1 MIRFSAAGRRRSPST
16 SGTGA
21 SLTRSTPLRSN
32 ARAAAPLTGAPG
44 GSSHPARAGWS
55 FVKPSVIPGFGLTFG
70 YTILYLSLIVLIP
83 IAGLFL
89 KAATTSLEQIVRI
102 ATSPRTIKALE
113 VSFGSSLIAAL
124 VNVVFGIVVAWVLVR
139 YKFPGRRIL
148 DAIVD
153 LPFALPTAVAGIALS
168 TLYAPK
174 GWIGSLF
181 SDKGALWQWWHAQ
194 TWLPFGLDEF
204 SLNFKIA
211 YTPTGIVIALIFIG
225 LPFVVRT
232 VQPVL
237 EEFETELEEAAATLG
252 ANRWQTIT
260 RVILPRLTPA
270 VLTGFALAFAR
281 AVGEYG
287 SVIFIAG
294 NLPNISEIAPVL
306 IVIKL
311 EEFDQAG
318 AAVIAGIMLV
328 IAFVMLLV
336 INLIQA
342 WARRRFGNV

>member
-1 MIRFSAAGRRRSPST
+1 MVGY
-16 SGTGA
+16 
-21 SLTRSTPLRSN
+21 LTRSTPPLSDGPVPALPRAPSLIGKLR
-32 ARAAAPLTGAPG
+32 PVP
-44 GSSHPARAGWS
+44 AGWS
-55 FVKPSVIPGFGLTFG
+55 FVKPSILPGFRLTFG
-70 YTILYLSLIVLIP
+70 YTLVYLSLIVLIP
-83 IAGLFL
+83 IIGLFL
-89 KAATTSLEQIVRI
+89 KAASVPFEEIVRI
-102 ATSPRTIKALE
+102 ATAPRTLKALK

-124 VNVVFGIVVAWVLVR
+124 VNVVFGLIVAWVLVR
-139 YKFPGRRIL
+139 YRFFGRRLL

-168 TLYAPK
+168 SLYAPK

-181 SDKGALWQWWHAQ
+181 SERGPLWQWWQAQ
-194 TWLPFGLDEF
+194 AWLPFGLGEF
-204 SLNFKIA
+204 APNLKIA
-211 YTPTGIVIALIFIG
+211 YTPSGIVIALIFIG

-237 EEFETELEEAAATLG
+237 EEFEAELEEAAATLG
-252 ANRWQTIT
+252 ASRLQTIV

-270 VLTGFALAFAR
+270 ILTGFALAFAR

-328 IAFVMLLV
+328 IAFLMLLV

-342 WARRRFGNV
+342 WSRRRFGDV

>member
-1 MIRFSAAGRRRSPST
+1 MPT
-16 SGTGA
+16 P
-21 SLTRSTPLRSN
+21 TPL
-32 ARAAAPLTGAPG
+32 GV
-44 GSSHPARAGWS
+44 HPARAGWR
-55 FVKPSVIPGFGLTFG
+55 FVKPSVIPGFGQTFG
-70 YTILYLSLIVLIP
+70 YTIFYLSLIVLIP

-89 KAATTSLEQIVRI
+89 KAATVPWDEIVRV
-102 ATSPRTIKALE
+102 ATSNRTLNALS
-113 VSFGSSLIAAL
+113 VSFGSSFIAAL
-124 VNVVFGIVVAWVLVR
+124 VNVVFGVLVAWVLVR
-139 YKFPGRRIL
+139 YRFPGRRII

-168 TLYAPK
+168 SLYAPK

-181 SDKGALWQWWHAQ
+181 QDNGPLWTWWQAQ
-194 TWLPFGLDEF
+194 SWLPFGLQNFVLD
-204 SLNFKIA
+204 FKIA
-211 YTPTGIVIALIFIG
+211 YTPSGIVIALIFIG

-237 EEFETELEEAAATLG
+237 EQFEPELEEAAATLG
-252 ANRWQTIT
+252 ANRLQTIT

-318 AAVIAGIMLV
+318 ASVIAAIMLL
-328 IAFVMLLV
+328 IAFVMLFV

-342 WARRRFGNV
+342 WSRRRFGDV

>member
-1 MIRFSAAGRRRSPST
+1 MAGAPR
-16 SGTGA
+16 GA
-21 SLTRSTPLRSN
+21 S
-32 ARAAAPLTGAPG
+32 GK
-44 GSSHPARAGWS
+44 SSHPARAGWS

-89 KAATTSLEQIVRI
+89 KAATTPLEQIIRI
-102 ATSPRTIKALE
+102 ATSPRTLKALE

-124 VNVVFGIVVAWVLVR
+124 VNVVFGIIVAWVLVR
-139 YKFPGRRIL
+139 YKFPGRRLL

-174 GWIGSLF
+174 GWVGSLF
-181 SDKGALWQWWHAQ
+181 SDKGALWQWWHGQ
-194 TWLPFGLDEF
+194 TWLPFGLSEL
-204 SLNFKIA
+204 SLNWKIA

-237 EEFETELEEAAATLG
+237 EEFEQELEEAAATLG

-260 RVILPRLTPA
+260 SVILPRLTPA
-270 VLTGFALAFAR
+270 LLTGFALAFAR

-318 AAVIAGIMLV
+318 AAVIAGIMLI